1 MDIGYVGEGSEY
13 FQICTPY
20 ATKHILTQLQ
30 RTDSSKYVLSN
41 GSDTVSIANK
51 KHTRSTRCQQMQGLS
66 IHGQ

>member
-41 GSDTVSIANK
+41 GSDTVSVANK
-51 KHTRSTRCQQMQGLS
+51 KHMRSTQCQQMQGLS